1 MLLVLNI
8 KNFALIEDLS
18 ITFDSGLNI
27 LTGETGAGKSILI
40 DAINFVL
47 GGKVKRDLIKFNDQK
62 TYVEVVFDDLPK
74 KTEKLLIEKDFS
86 VEEVLIISRE
96 VHPSGK
102 SIAKINGKTVLVNDL
117 KKISEGLL
125 NIHGQH
131 ENQHLLNNENHLFLL
146 DKYGEDLI
154 KKDLIIYKEKYKEL
168 QEINNRLRNLQENK
182 AENEKL
188 KDYLQFQIEE
198 INKANLKIDEDVDL
212 NEKYKILSN
221 FEKISTSLESS
232 FTLLHENSEMN
243 MSVYDNLGKVLY
255 EINSIKGIFG
265 EVNSTLKLLEDA
277 YYNIEQAVDEIRDV
291 KSNIRYDQNEL
302 DFINSRI
309 FQIESL
315 KRKYGST
322 IDEILGFKDQI
333 EKKYNDINNSEEIIE
348 ELQKK
353 KDILIRALAKVSKDI
368 YESRLIIKKKLEIEI
383 IEQLR
388 YVGLEKSK
396 FEIAVIHEENF
407 YANGGDK
414 VQFKI
419 STNPGQPL
427 YQLEKVVSGGELS
440 RIMLSL
446 KVVFADKD
454 YIPTLIFDEI
464 DTGISGRTAQRVA
477 EKMYKISKSHQVFC
491 VTHLPQIACMS
502 DNHYKVEKIIK
513 EKITR
518 TEIYNLDIS
527 DKENEIAKM
536 IGGTQITNLTVQ
548 NAREMITMAN
558 EIKIKIK

>member
-8 KNFALIEDLS
+8 KNFALIEALS

-86 VEEVLIISRE
+86 IEEVLIISRE

-102 SIAKINGKTVLVNDL
+102 SIAKINGKIVLVNDL

-125 NIHGQH
+125 NVHGQH

-146 DKYGEDLI
+146 DKYGENLI
-154 KKDLIIYKEKYKEL
+154 KKDLIIYKEKFKEL
-168 QEINNRLRNLQENK
+168 QEINNRLKNLEENK
-182 AENEKL
+182 TENEKL

-198 INKANLKIDEDVDL
+198 IDKANLKINEDVEL
-212 NEKYKILSN
+212 NEKYKLLSN

-232 FTLLHENSEMN
+232 FTLLHENSEVN
-243 MSVYDNLGKVLY
+243 TSVYDNLGKVLY
-255 EINSIKGIFG
+255 EINSIKGILS
-265 EVNSTLKLLEDA
+265 EVKSTLSLLEDA
-277 YYNIEQAVDEIRDV
+277 YYNIEQAVDEIRDI
-291 KSNIRYDQNEL
+291 KNTISYDQNEL
-302 DFINSRI
+302 DYINSRI

-322 IDEILGFKDQI
+322 IDEILAFKDEI
-333 EKKYNDINNSEEIIE
+333 DNKYNDINNSEEIID
-348 ELQKK
+348 ELHKK
-353 KDILIRALAKVSKDI
+353 KDILIVELAKVSKAI
-368 YESRLIIKKKLEIEI
+368 YESRLIIKEKLEIDI
-383 IEQLR
+383 IKQLR

-396 FEIAVIHEENF
+396 FEIVVNHEDNF
-407 YANGGDK
+407 YDTGGDR
-414 VQFKI
+414 VQFEI

-464 DTGISGRTAQRVA
+464 DTGISGRIAQRVA

-513 EKITR
+513 DKTTR
-518 TEIYNLDIS
+518 TKIYNLDIA

-536 IGGTQITNLTVQ
+536 IGGTQITDLTVQ